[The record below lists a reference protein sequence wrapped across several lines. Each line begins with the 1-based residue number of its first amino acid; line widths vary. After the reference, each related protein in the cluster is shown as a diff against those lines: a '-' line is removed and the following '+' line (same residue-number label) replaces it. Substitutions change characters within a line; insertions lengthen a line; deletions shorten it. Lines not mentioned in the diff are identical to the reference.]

1 MFSLKVIDTDEF
13 LDMPPTTQNLYFHL
27 GLRADDDGF
36 IPNPKK
42 ITKMINSSDDDMKIL
57 IAKQFIIPFESGV
70 CVIRHWRIHNLI
82 RKDRYTETEYK
93 EEKRTLKNQD
103 NKYLSNETK
112 QDVIPNGNQ
121 MATTGM
127 HRLGKVSI
135 GKDRLEEDSIV
146 SYTEKDKFLTDL
158 LYKLVKQNYQFL
170 KEKNYSKDYAE
181 MNRLNRIDKWSYE
194 QIEYIIKWSQND
206 NFWKQNIR
214 SVSKLRK
221 QFENL
226 IVRAKENTNQVIKT

>member
-112 QDVIPNGNQ
+112 QDVIPKGNQ

-127 HRLGKVSI
+127 HR
-135 GKDRLEEDSIV
+135 
-146 SYTEKDKFLTDL
+146 
-158 LYKLVKQNYQFL
+158 
-170 KEKNYSKDYAE
+170 
-181 MNRLNRIDKWSYE
+181 
-194 QIEYIIKWSQND
+194 
-206 NFWKQNIR
+206 
-214 SVSKLRK
+214 
-221 QFENL
+221 
-226 IVRAKENTNQVIKT
+226 